1 MSSMQN
7 DKPNSIIKNTLFL
20 YLRMLFIMIVSLFT
34 SRVVLNALGV
44 NDYGIYNVVGGFIS
58 MFNVFCAGLS
68 TTTQRFITYD
78 LGKGDAKELTRT
90 FSSCVIIYIFISII
104 IIIIAEIGGMW
115 FLENKMTIPADRFH
129 AAKYVY
135 QISLLTLVI
144 NLISIPYN
152 ALIISHEKMKAF
164 AYISIFEASAKLL
177 VAYCILISPFDKL
190 IVYAIL
196 LFLIQLIIRCI
207 YTYYCKKN
215 FKEANITY
223 KIDKEKI
230 KQLYSFAGWAMFGGL
245 ASMGFTQGL
254 NVLLNIFFSPAIN
267 AARGIAVQ
275 VQNAVNSF
283 AINFQTAVNPRIIKS
298 FASKDLE
305 YMFKLVF
312 SSSKFSFLL
321 LYGISL
327 PILLET
333 KTILNLWLQNP
344 PEYTDIFL
352 KLIIITTIIDAMSN
366 PFMRVAD
373 ATGKIKYYQITVGT
387 ILLLIVPISY
397 IVLKLGG
404 KPYSVFIVHLII
416 CIIAFLV
423 RLFIVKSLVVFSIRK
438 YFTDVILKL
447 LTTSILTLIIP
458 LIIYFKLPQS
468 NLRLFYV
475 ILSSYF
481 IFIIISYIVSLTNE
495 ERRIILNKIRRK

>member
-135 QISLLTLVI
+135 QISLLILVI

-447 LTTSILTLIIP
+447 LTTSILTLITP

>member
-1 MSSMQN
+1 MQN

-196 LFLIQLIIRCI
+196 LFLTQLIIRCI

>member
-1 MSSMQN
+1 MQN

>member
-1 MSSMQN
+1 MQN

-423 RLFIVKSLVVFSIRK
+423 RLFIVKSLVFFSIRK